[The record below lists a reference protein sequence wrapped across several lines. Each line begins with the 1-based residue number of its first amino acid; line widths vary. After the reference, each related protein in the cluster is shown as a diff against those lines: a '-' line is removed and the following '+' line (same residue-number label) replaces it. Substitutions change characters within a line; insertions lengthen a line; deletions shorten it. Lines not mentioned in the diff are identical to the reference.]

1 MERKGQIQECER
13 FYEMQFNEIARLA
26 FGALRQRRTR
36 SALTIIGIAV
46 GSSVILGLVASTEG
60 LSDAIVGEL
69 DKFRATTIMVFPS
82 DTTRLT
88 TLDQRAIENYIG
100 VKRVVPTF
108 LRGAMIKSGGKE
120 ENIQVMGVDM
130 QGFREAVGGVEIEE
144 GRFLSM
150 FETNGVVLGQ
160 TLTHP
165 VGEDAPFA
173 KRHQIV
179 SLTMTQFDEMGM
191 TTNTRSYV
199 VQGILEEFGPSL
211 FVNIDQAAF
220 ISPVAARALFG
231 EADFSSFLVVAN
243 SPDSVDPVVEQLE
256 ENYGDDIE
264 ALTSK
269 QILSVVDSITSVLT
283 LFLGGIAAVS
293 LVVASIGITN
303 IMVVSVM
310 ERTGEIGLLKAI
322 GFQKL
327 DILKIFLMEALLTGI
342 LGGMAGSGLGILFAY
357 GITQFF
363 AGGFGGDTEF
373 EGGYSEGPANIA
385 VSPAFSPN
393 LFLLTIGFTVVAS
406 ILAGIYPSWRASRM
420 DPVDSIRSKK

>member
-1 MERKGQIQECER
+1 
-13 FYEMQFNEIARLA
+13 MQFNDIARLA

-82 DTTRLT
+82 DTAQLT
-88 TLDQRAIENYIG
+88 SFDQRAIENYIG
-100 VKRVVPTF
+100 VKMVVPTF
-108 LRGAMIKSGGKE
+108 MRGATIKSSGKE
-120 ENIQVMGVDM
+120 ESIQVLGVDM
-130 QGFREAVGGVEIEE
+130 QGFREAVGGVELEE
-144 GRFLSM
+144 GRYLSM
-150 FETNGVVLGQ
+150 FEANGVVLGQ
-160 TLTHP
+160 TLANP
-165 VGEDAPFA
+165 VGEDASFA
-173 KRHQIV
+173 QRNQIV
-179 SLTMTQFDEMGM
+179 SLTMTQFEEEGVI
-191 TTNTRSYV
+191 TNTRSYV

-220 ISPVAARALFG
+220 ISMVAARALFG
-231 EADFSSFLVVAN
+231 ESDFSSFLVVAK
-243 SPDSVDPVVEQLE
+243 SPESVDQVVEQLE
-256 ENYGDDIE
+256 ENYGDDID
-264 ALTSK
+264 AITSK
-269 QILSVVDSITSVLT
+269 QILSVVDSITSILT

-322 GFQKL
+322 GFQKF
-327 DILKIFLMEALLTGI
+327 DILRIFLMEALLTGI

-363 AGGFGGDTEF
+363 AGGFGGETEF
-373 EGGYSEGPANIA
+373 EGGFAEGPSTIV
-385 VSPAFSPN
+385 VSPAFTLN
-393 LFLLTIGFTVVAS
+393 LFLLTIGFAIAAS
-406 ILAGIYPSWRASRM
+406 ILAGLYPSWRASRM